1 MRKEGIGNLILTR
14 YMEDK
19 RDGSK
24 DCGKDKNYKSP
35 NIVPEIFSNT
45 QFKPNFGKTLNR
57 RINLTCSLIV
67 SFNTIQKP
75 IIG

>member
-35 NIVPEIFSNT
+35 NIVPEMFSASFSNT
-45 QFKPNFGKTLNR
+45 QFKPNFGKTLN
-57 RINLTCSLIV
+57 
-67 SFNTIQKP
+67 
-75 IIG
+75 